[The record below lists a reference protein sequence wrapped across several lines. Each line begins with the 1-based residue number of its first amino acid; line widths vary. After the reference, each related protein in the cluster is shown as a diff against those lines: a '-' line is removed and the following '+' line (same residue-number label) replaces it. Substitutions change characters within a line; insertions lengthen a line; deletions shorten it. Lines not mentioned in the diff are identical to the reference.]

1 MVRTAPARAAL
12 LLVLAVAALALLA
25 GTASASQWASEEQRL
40 VDKLNAERRAA
51 GLGELRVDGE
61 LQRVARDWT
70 DVMVREDRLYHN
82 PNLAAQVQRDWLRLA
97 ENVGWYHRPTASV
110 TEHVDNL
117 HTMFM
122 NSDSHRTNIMRP
134 EYNWVGVGVR
144 VTASGKVWA
153 TATFMHG
160 SGRAPDVALGPGEF
174 RDVSGG
180 THAPAIKAIALQGI
194 TQGCSTDLFCPA
206 TQVTRGQMASFL
218 VRGLGLPPA
227 ARDHFTDDNGS
238 AHEGAVNALAAAG
251 IANGCGQGRFCANAP
266 VTRGQMASFLQRAW
280 GLPVGTVQRFTDV
293 GSSVHGSA
301 INAIAQAGITFG
313 CGDGHFCPNQP
324 VRRAEMASFLAR
336 ALNLV

>member
-1 MVRTAPARAAL
+1 MTRTAPARVAL
-12 LLVLAVAALALLA
+12 LLLVTAAAVMLLA
-25 GTASASQWASEEQRL
+25 GTAAASQWASEEQRL
-40 VDKLNAERRAA
+40 VDKLNVERRAG
-51 GLGELRVDGE
+51 GLGELRVDAE

-70 DVMVREDRLYHN
+70 AVMAREDRLYHN
-82 PNLAAQVQRDWLRLA
+82 PNLGSQVQRDWLRLA
-97 ENVGWYHRPTASV
+97 ENVGWYHHPTASV

-122 NSDSHRTNIMRP
+122 SSDGHRTNIMRP
-134 EYNWVGVGVR
+134 EFNWVGVGVR

-153 TATFMHG
+153 TVTFMHG
-160 SGRAPDVALGPGEF
+160 SGRAPDVALAPGEF

-180 THAPAIKAIALQGI
+180 PHASAIKAIALRGV
-194 TQGCSTDLFCPA
+194 TQGCSSNLFCPA

-218 VRGLGLPPA
+218 VRALDLPPA

-238 AHEGAVNALAAAG
+238 THERAVNALAAAG
-251 IANGCGQGRFCANAP
+251 IANGCGQGRFCPNAP

-293 GSSVHGSA
+293 GPSVHGSA
-301 INAIAQAGITFG
+301 IDAIAQAGITLG